1 MDGLRVSPWKRYGHD
16 RLYVNLPG
24 GEKVAWFDR
33 GTGKLNVLVEE
44 YREAVVEVLAPYLT
58 GTASSATSAAAAT
71 AATSATSA
79 AAAAGHGR
87 GALRP
92 EDDLAANRPGSAVRA
107 KLDELAPG
115 IVARLV
121 TMMLGRRSETYG
133 WRKGLAGE
141 RRVGAEL
148 ERLTRKGW
156 RVLHSIP
163 LPRDVD
169 IDHVLIGPGGVFS
182 VNTKHH
188 RGSRIWVGDDSV
200 KIGGQSYPYVRKSRA
215 EARRA
220 SLALTRACGF
230 TVDVRPVLAFVD
242 AGTITVTPSLRD
254 VLVVRHREF
263 SSFTRLEEV
272 WAPGEIGSI
281 YDAARNRRTW
291 RNA

>member
-24 GEKVAWFDR
+24 GEKVAWFDC

-44 YREAVVEVLAPYLT
+44 YRDAVVAVLAPYLA
-58 GTASSATSAAAAT
+58 GTPSPTTSEAAAVDD
-71 AATSATSA
+71 
-79 AAAAGHGR
+79 GR
-87 GALRP
+87 DSLRP
-92 EDDLAANRPGSAVRA
+92 EDDLAANRPGTAVSA

-121 TMMLGRRSETYG
+121 TMMLGRRSEAYG
-133 WRKGLAGE
+133 WRKGLVGE

-148 ERLTRKGW
+148 ERLTCKGW

-169 IDHVLIGPGGVFS
+169 IDHLLIGPGGVFS
-182 VNTKHH
+182 VNTKYH
-188 RGSRIWVGDDSV
+188 RGARVWVGDDSV

-230 TVDVRPVLAFVD
+230 AVDVRPVLAFVD
-242 AGTITVTPSLRD
+242 VDTITVTPSLQD
-254 VLVVRHREF
+254 VRVVRDREF
-263 SSFTRLEEV
+263 SSFKRLEGV
-272 WAPGEIGSI
+272 WTPRQIGQV
-281 YDAARNRRTW
+281 YGAARNRRSW
-291 RNA
+291 LNA